1 MNNSNLVVVVV
12 ARELDPTEVEEEK
25 VVVKPIEVE
34 LKRGSEDMENQGQ
47 NTTVEE
53 TERNPSE
60 GSRVSKTI
68 EVKMVLTVAI
78 EELTDLVH
86 GEDPTRTI
94 IIQHMVK
101 DKVTYQ

>member
-25 VVVKPIEVE
+25 VAVKPIEVE

-78 EELTDLVH
+78 EEMTDLVH
-86 GEDPTRTI
+86 GEDPTRTT